1 MKDDKL
7 YGRGGADD
15 GYSVYGSILA
25 IKSLQLQ
32 GLKLPRCVVIIEGD
46 EESGS
51 AHMFYYLDKLKERIG
66 NPKLF
71 FCLDSGALDY
81 DHFWMTRSLRG
92 NLVATLTVEV
102 IKEGIHS

>member
-1 MKDDKL
+1 M
-7 YGRGGADD
+7 
-15 GYSVYGSILA
+15 I
-25 IKSLQLQ
+25 
-32 GLKLPRCVVIIEGD
+32 IIEGD

-51 AHMFYYLDKLKERIG
+51 AHMFYYLEKLKERIG

-92 NLVATLTVEV
+92 NLVTTLTVEV
-102 IKEGIHS
+102 IKEGIHSECSGIVPSPFRIIRQLIDRIVKI